1 MLTIT
6 NLNLQFGAAR
16 LFTDV
21 SARINAGDRIGL
33 VGVNGAGKS
42 TLLKM
47 LAGLS
52 DANESAISRAKGMSV
67 SYLPQEMASVPPDRA
82 LFNEAE
88 TAFAETLAMRKEM
101 EEINRRL
108 QGVEPGTEE
117 LAGFLERHGELQ
129 YSLDQADE
137 FRMQSQIEKVLMG
150 LGFRKADLE
159 RPCSAF
165 SGGWLMR
172 LMLSKLL
179 LARPSLLLLDEPTN
193 HLDIESLTW
202 LEDFLKTYQGAMVIV
217 SHDRAFLDNTTRL
230 TWELSLGRLTVY
242 KGNYSHYAEE
252 KEARLRIR
260 RAAHANQQARIQ
272 QTMRFVE
279 RFRSKATKASQV
291 QSRLRQLE
299 KMEKIELEGT
309 EREISFSFPP
319 AAVCGR
325 LVLDVRNLTKSY
337 GRNLVF
343 RNVSFQLQ
351 RGEKLAV
358 VGANGAGKS
367 TLARLLAGLERADGG
382 DVRLGHN
389 VRPSYYGQHQAR
401 ELSPELTVLET
412 LSSAWGSLTV
422 TGQRSLLG
430 AFLFRGDDVEKR
442 VQVLSGGEKS
452 RLALARMIATPANLL
467 ILDEP
472 TNHLDMLSQDVLL
485 EAMAQ
490 YDGTIVVVS
499 HNRYFLNRF
508 INRVLEVKDGHA
520 TLFEGNLDDY
530 LYRIRQAREV
540 TGEGDV
546 DGDSRVQR
554 GEDGGGSKGRATR
567 QVQARKRQ
575 EKGRLLAPFKEATNR
590 SETEIERLESRK
602 AELERCM
609 ADPELYREEAAL
621 AGWSREYRDLE
632 RLLADL
638 YREWEKALARIEEIE
653 SSFMMN

>member
-1 MLTIT
+1 MITIT
-6 NLNLQFGAAR
+6 NLNLQFGAKC
-16 LFTDV
+16 LFRDV
-21 SARINAGDRIGL
+21 SARINTGERIGL
-33 VGVNGAGKS
+33 AGVNGAGKS

-52 DANESAISRAKGMSV
+52 DAGESAISRAKGTSV
-67 SYLPQEMASVPPDRA
+67 SYLPQEMASVPPDRT
-82 LFNEAE
+82 LFQEAE

-101 EEINRRL
+101 QEVNRRL
-108 QGVEPGTEE
+108 QGTDPGTEE
-117 LAGFLERHGELQ
+117 FRSLLKRHGELQ
-129 YSLDQADE
+129 HGLDQADE
-137 FRMQSQIEKVLMG
+137 FRITSEIEKVLMG
-150 LGFRKADLE
+150 LGFRKADLD
-159 RPCSAF
+159 RPCNAF
-165 SGGWLMR
+165 SGGWFMR

-202 LEDFLKTYQGAMVIV
+202 LEGFLKTYPGAMVIV
-217 SHDRAFLDNTTRL
+217 SHDRAFLDNTTGL
-230 TWELSLGRLTVY
+230 TWELSLGRLTAY
-242 KGNYSHYAEE
+242 KGNYSQYVEE
-252 KEARLRIR
+252 KETRLRIQ

-299 KMEKIELEGT
+299 KMEKIELEGS
-309 EREISFSFPP
+309 EREIFFSFPP
-319 AAVCGR
+319 AAACGR
-325 LVLDVRNLTKSY
+325 LVLDVRDLVKSY
-337 GRNLVF
+337 DGSPVF
-343 RNVSFQLQ
+343 SNVSFQLQ
-351 RGEKLAV
+351 RGDKLAV
-358 VGANGAGKS
+358 VGVNGAGKS

-382 DVRLGHN
+382 EVRMGHN
-389 VRPSYYGQHQAR
+389 VRPSYYGQDQAK

-412 LSSAWGSLTV
+412 LSSAAGSLTV

-430 AFLFRGDDVEKR
+430 AFLFTGDDVEKR
-442 VQVLSGGEKS
+442 VRVLSGGEKS

-472 TNHLDMLSQDVLL
+472 TNHLDMLSQEVLQ

-508 INRVLEVKDGHA
+508 INRVLEVKAGHA

-530 LYRIRQAREV
+530 LYRIQQAREE
-540 TGEGDV
+540 TGEGER

-554 GEDGGGSKGRATR
+554 GEGDGGSRGKAAR
-567 QVQARKRQ
+567 QAQARLRQ
-575 EKGRLLAPFKEATNR
+575 EKSRLLAPFREATSR

-602 AELERCM
+602 TELERCM
-609 ADPELYREEAAL
+609 ADPDLYRDEAAL

-632 RLLADL
+632 RLLADR
-638 YREWEKALARIEEIE
+638 YREWEEALARIEEIE
-653 SSFMMN
+653 SSFTMN